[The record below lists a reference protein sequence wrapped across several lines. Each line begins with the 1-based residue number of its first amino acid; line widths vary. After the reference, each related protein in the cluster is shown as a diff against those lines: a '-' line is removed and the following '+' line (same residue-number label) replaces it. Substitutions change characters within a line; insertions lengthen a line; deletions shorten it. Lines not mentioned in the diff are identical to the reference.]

1 MRLVAAQEVAPAP
14 EAEPAQESATAQ
26 ESTPVAPA
34 TGSSEELPPAAVQLE
49 PGPGAHLDR
58 LHDRFYRWLQER
70 LVASD
75 EYLGGQD
82 RAPLVVPLSPLRIGL
97 GVQAL
102 HREPGWKVESVRD
115 FDATL
120 QLPNLKQ
127 RYRLFISSGDL
138 PEAPRPVAPG
148 GNPLLAGVRVE
159 SHRPVSLDLGIHLKL
174 VPAAFAALRWA
185 PGYNFGALQVFPFAK
200 AYVETGM
207 GPGASGGLTL
217 QRHWNRWIARS
228 SSFADWR
235 RNAAA
240 TSWTQSLVAG
250 YARAVIRERRY
261 DLLATGNDLA
271 CGAMLGLTVTGDR
284 ASHATAYEAALLVKR
299 PLRGGWL
306 YGYAAPLVR
315 WERAGNW
322 HPDAGVRVG
331 VDILFWGLATA
342 PDKVAAYC
350 R

>member
-1 MRLVAAQEVAPAP
+1 MQ
-14 EAEPAQESATAQ
+14 
-26 ESTPVAPA
+26 
-34 TGSSEELPPAAVQLE
+34 LPPPSLQVD
-49 PGPGAHLDR
+49 PGAGARLDR
-58 LHDRFYRWLQER
+58 IHDRVYRWLQER

-75 EYLGGQD
+75 EYMAATD
-82 RAPLVVPLSPLRIGL
+82 RATLVVPLSPLRVGL
-97 GVQAL
+97 GMQAL
-102 HREPGWKVESVRD
+102 HRGYGWQASSVQD

-138 PEAPRPVAPG
+138 PESPRPTAG
-148 GNPLLAGVRVE
+148 GRNALLAGVRVE
-159 SHRPVSLDLGIHLKL
+159 SKSPVSLDLGVHLKL
-174 VPAAFAALRWA
+174 VPAAFVALRWA

-200 AYVETGM
+200 AYVETGL

-217 QRHWNRWIARS
+217 ERHWNRWIARS
-228 SSFADWR
+228 STFADWR

-271 CGAMLGLTVTGDR
+271 CGAMLDLTISGDR
-284 ASHATAYEAALLVKR
+284 ASHATAYEAALLMKR
-299 PLRGGWL
+299 PLHGGWL

-322 HPDAGVRVG
+322 HPDAGVRIG

-342 PDKVAAYC
+342 PEQAAAYC